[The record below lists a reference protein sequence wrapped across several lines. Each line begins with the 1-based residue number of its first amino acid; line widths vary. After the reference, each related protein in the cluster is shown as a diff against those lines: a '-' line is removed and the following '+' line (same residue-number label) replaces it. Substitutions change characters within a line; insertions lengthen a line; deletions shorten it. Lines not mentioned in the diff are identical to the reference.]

1 MANETDLFPVQRRT
15 RLPGG
20 YMGKILRVNL
30 TTGSLKDENLPEE
43 PLLRKFIGG
52 QALAEYILLKEL
64 PREAKPYAPESEIIM
79 MTGPLTGTGLTPG
92 GTKVTAVFLS
102 PMTNYSLGRGAASG
116 FWAAYLKSAGYD
128 GVIIE
133 GAASKPTY
141 LFINDGKPELR
152 DASRFWGKGSRQTE
166 DLLRA
171 DVGIKDARV
180 MGIGPAGEHLVHA
193 AMLCNDY
200 NHSASHSGGAIF
212 GSKKLKAIVVYGT
225 QRPPLHDKAGLIE
238 AGQRWRKTLQVYSVQ
253 DRTTVGHAQHLG
265 ALPNNNMQSSL
276 IADHNRGFDQNRIV
290 QRPCFQCARLCP
302 WDVEIGEGKFKGD
315 IGHFNAGAEWLD
327 TFWNLGIK
335 GNETLYLAERINDLG
350 IECGHFSFGAGVL
363 FEAWE
368 KGLIGP
374 ADTDGMRFEWGNLE
388 AIDRLLEM
396 TARREGKW
404 GNLIADGPLEVAEA
418 IGGEALKMV
427 VHTKRGV
434 PAMHD
439 WRPHFSNML
448 REIVASGGMKP
459 QGGGT
464 ANPPPDLKYREK
476 WGPLDR
482 DKPDGWPRSNVLAEQ
497 YRQFVGLMGGCWFA
511 QMHLKP
517 DGLNSV
523 IDSFNATTGWDFTL
537 DEAMLA
543 GHRSVILQSIFG
555 TQRGWVADHDWQQV
569 GPRFL
574 DPVPDGKFKGFTIAK
589 WLPEMVQEYY
599 RLSGRHE
606 RTGRPFMDTLK
617 KLGLE
622 EFKDWAQL
630 D

>member
-1 MANETDLFPVQRRT
+1 MADTAELFPVQRKT
-15 RLPGG
+15 ILPGG
-20 YMGKILRVNL
+20 YMGKILRVDL
-30 TTGSLKDENLPEE
+30 TSGSMKDENLPEE
-43 PLLRKFIGG
+43 PVLRKFIGG
-52 QALAEYILLKEL
+52 QALASYLLLREL
-64 PREAKPYAPESEIIM
+64 PLDATPYGPESKMVM

-92 GTKVTAVFLS
+92 GTKVCAVFLS
-102 PMTNYSLGRGAASG
+102 PMTKYSLGRGAASG
-116 FWAAYLKSAGYD
+116 YWAAYLKQAGYD
-128 GVIIE
+128 GIILE
-133 GAASKPTY
+133 GAGDQPKY
-141 LFINDGKPELR
+141 LLINDGKPELR
-152 DASRFWGKGSRQTE
+152 DASRFWGKGSRDTE

-180 MGIGPAGEHLVHA
+180 MGIGPAGEHLVNA

-225 QRPPLHDKAGLIE
+225 KRPPLHDKAALIE
-238 AGQRWRKTLQVYSVQ
+238 AGLRWRKTLQQYSVA
-253 DRTTVGHAQHLG
+253 DRYGVGHARHLD

-276 IADHNRGFDQNRIV
+276 IADHNRGFDQNRIT

-302 WDVEIGEGKFKGD
+302 WDVEVGEGEFKGQ

-327 TFWNLGIK
+327 TFWNLGVK
-335 GNETLYLAERINDLG
+335 GNATLYLAERINDLG
-350 IECGHFSFGAGVL
+350 IECGHFAFGAGVL
-363 FEAWE
+363 FEAYE
-368 KGLIGP
+368 KGLLK
-374 ADTDGMRFEWGNLE
+374 AEDCDGLRFEWGNVE
-388 AIDRLLEM
+388 AIDKLLEM
-396 TARREGKW
+396 SARREGKW

-418 IGGEALKMV
+418 IGGNAVQWV

-459 QGGGT
+459 QGGGA

-482 DKPDGWPRSNVLAEQ
+482 DDPEGWPQSNVIAEQ

-523 IDSFNATTGWDFTL
+523 IDSFNATTGWNFTL
-537 DEAMLA
+537 DEAMVA
-543 GHRSVILQSIFG
+543 GHRSAILQSIFG
-555 TQRGWVADHDWQQV
+555 TQRGWVAEHDWQQV
-569 GPRFL
+569 GQRFL
-574 DPVPDGKFKGFTIAK
+574 DPVPDGKYKGFTIAK
-589 WLPEMVQEYY
+589 WLPEMVRGYY
-599 RLSGRHE
+599 QLSGRHE
-606 RTGRPFMDTLK
+606 KTGRPFMNTLTQ
-617 KLGLE
+617 LGLE
-622 EFKDWAQL
+622 EFSEWAQL

>member
-1 MANETDLFPVQRRT
+1 
-15 RLPGG
+15 
-20 YMGKILRVNL
+20 
-30 TTGSLKDENLPEE
+30 
-43 PLLRKFIGG
+43 
-52 QALAEYILLKEL
+52 
-64 PREAKPYAPESEIIM
+64 
-79 MTGPLTGTGLTPG
+79 
-92 GTKVTAVFLS
+92 VFLS

-116 FWAAYLKSAGYD
+116 YWAAYLKQAGYD
-128 GVIIE
+128 GIILE

-141 LFINDGKPELR
+141 LFINDGRPELR
-152 DASRFWGKGSRQTE
+152 DASRFWGKGARDTE

-171 DVGIKDARV
+171 EVGIKDAKV
-180 MGIGPAGEHLVHA
+180 MGIGPAGEHMVHA

-225 QRPPLHDKAGLIE
+225 KRPPLFDKAALIE
-238 AGQRWRKTLQVYSVQ
+238 AGLRWRKTLQQYSIS
-253 DRTTVGHAQHLG
+253 DRYGVGHARHLD

-276 IADHNRGFDQNRIV
+276 IADHNRGFDHNRIT

-302 WDVEIGEGKFKGD
+302 WDVEIGEGEFKGK

-327 TFWNLGIK
+327 TFWNLGVK
-335 GNETLYLAERINDLG
+335 GNATLYLAERINDLG
-350 IECGHFSFGAGVL
+350 IECGHFAFGAGVL
-363 FEAWE
+363 FEAYE
-368 KGLIGP
+368 KGLVK
-374 ADTDGMRFEWGNLE
+374 AEDCDGLRLEWGNVE
-388 AIDRLLEM
+388 AIDKLLEM

-418 IGGEALKMV
+418 LGGDAVKWV

-459 QGGGT
+459 QGGGA

-482 DKPDGWPRSNVLAEQ
+482 DDPKGWPQSNVTAEQ

-523 IDSFNATTGWDFTL
+523 VDSFNATTGWNFTL

-543 GHRSVILQSIFG
+543 GHRSAILQSVFA

-569 GPRFL
+569 GQRFI

-589 WLPEMVQEYY
+589 WLPEMVREYY
-599 RLSGRHE
+599 QLSGRHE
-606 RTGRPFMDTLK
+606 KTGRPFMNTLTQ
-617 KLGLE
+617 LGLE
-622 EFKDWAQL
+622 EFKEWAQL